1 MTAGRGKY
9 RRWGIDEEEQKNAGG
24 GSSRDERCTP
34 FRAAALVRLEMGRDR
49 AVRCFHDLHRGGAA
63 RVPPVAELLHAA
75 DRGKGRRVHVR
86 QLHVGLRLER
96 DAAALLKLGPVRVW
110 G

>member
-9 RRWGIDEEEQKNAGG
+9 RRRGIDEEEQKNAGG
-24 GSSRDERCTP
+24 GESRDERCSP

-49 AVRCFHDLHRGGAA
+49 AVRGFHDVPTGGAA
-63 RVPPVAELLHAA
+63 RVPPVAELRPAA

-86 QLHVGLRLER
+86 QLHLGLRLER
-96 DAAALLKLGPVRVW
+96 DAAALLELGPVRV
-110 G
+110 